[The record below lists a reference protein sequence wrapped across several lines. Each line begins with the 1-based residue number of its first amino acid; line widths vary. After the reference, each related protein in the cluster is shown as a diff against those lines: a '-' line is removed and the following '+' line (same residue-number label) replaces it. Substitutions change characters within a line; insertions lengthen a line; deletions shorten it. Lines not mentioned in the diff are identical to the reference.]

1 VRVSFF
7 LTALVCRRL
16 LATAIHIRLT
26 KLAGLVIKTLAKP
39 LSKRIK
45 HEFSRSEFSRGV
57 LIGFGQS
64 MHRMQSRLT
73 IWSQGYK
80 VRSIKE
86 LDDEKALVYGAEFV
100 GETFLLFVSGGLVLY
115 EYNNSNEKARIKEEK
130 HRAETKAAQDEL
142 QSKLKAID
150 VRLKAL
156 EAVVKSNSHSIL
168 SLGQQ
173 RYVPPDERELV
184 PLELSSAREAT
195 TTATEAQAETNTRR
209 GFFRRNVAREKPDEA
224 KLSAAQS
231 DMDRVDLES
240 TRSDNVEDRPP
251 SSIDTAVGA
260 PSVAPEDNEQDQSNT
275 SPTSAPWW
283 RRLWPPF

>member
-1 VRVSFF
+1 MSTPKRPFRV
-7 LTALVCRRL
+7 
-16 LATAIHIRLT
+16 T

-45 HEFSRSEFSRGV
+45 HEFSRSDFSRGV
-57 LIGFGQS
+57 LIGFGQT

-80 VRSIKE
+80 VLSIKE

-100 GETFLLFVSGGLVLY
+100 GETFLLIVSGGLVLY

-142 QSKLKAID
+142 QAKLKAID

-184 PLELSSAREAT
+184 PLELSSSHRETAAT
-195 TTATEAQAETNTRR
+195 TTSEALAETNQRR
-209 GFFRRNVAREKPDEA
+209 GFFRRKVPPA
-224 KLSAAQS
+224 KLDESKLSPLQS
-231 DMDRVDLES
+231 DMDRTDLES
-240 TRSDNVEDRPP
+240 TKSDNVDARPP
-251 SSIDTAVGA
+251 TSRIDTASGA
-260 PSVAPEDNEQDQSNT
+260 PSMSPPDATRSEADQTDTAPT
-275 SPTSAPWW
+275 TVPWW

>member
-1 VRVSFF
+1 M
-7 LTALVCRRL
+7 
-16 LATAIHIRLT
+16 T

-80 VRSIKE
+80 VLSIKE

-100 GETFLLFVSGGLVLY
+100 GETFLLIVSGGLVLY

-142 QSKLKAID
+142 QAKLKAID

-156 EAVVKSNSHSIL
+156 EVVVKSNSHSIL

-184 PLELSSAREAT
+184 PLELSSNSE
-195 TTATEAQAETNTRR
+195 TATIPIEAPADTNTRR
-209 GFFRRNVAREKPDEA
+209 GFFRRNVAHVQLDEA

-240 TRSDNVEDRPP
+240 TKSDNLDDRPP
-251 SSIDTAVGA
+251 SSIDTVVAA
-260 PSVAPEDNEQDQSNT
+260 PSTAPGDTEDDQTNAAST
-275 SPTSAPWW
+275 SVPWW
-283 RRLWPPF
+283 RRLWPF